1 MYDFLGDATDEYLQN
16 ANIHFGNNIIP
27 LRINNQHDLA
37 PYYPYLVGIGG
48 WNNGHAELYISTES
62 YIDEEERDHL
72 QWKLDDV
79 KRYWRSC
86 KRKKIPYDT
95 EKATQIISF
104 FGMPNG
110 VEQEIAKR
118 VAEDGEKAT
127 IDGLHD
133 YMHEYYR
140 YKLLDEM
147 IRLGWDKRRA
157 KFWIWR
163 DWQMLIEEEK
173 DDK

>member
-1 MYDFLGDATDEYLQN
+1 
-16 ANIHFGNNIIP
+16 
-27 LRINNQHDLA
+27 
-37 PYYPYLVGIGG
+37 
-48 WNNGHAELYISTES
+48 
-62 YIDEEERDHL
+62 
-72 QWKLDDV
+72 
-79 KRYWRSC
+79 
-86 KRKKIPYDT
+86 
-95 EKATQIISF
+95 
-104 FGMPNG
+104 MPNG